1 MFFVCVVFSAFVRLC
16 GNPVTYYPH
25 NLQTLVRDGH
35 EPCPIGLVTYVHL
48 NANLCVK
55 LVVAVFNLVKLA
67 F

>member
-16 GNPVTYYPH
+16 GNPVTYPH
-25 NLQTLVRDGH
+25 NLQTLVRGGH
-35 EPCPIGLVTYVHL
+35 EPSPIGLVTYVHL
-48 NANLCVK
+48 NADLCVK

>member
-25 NLQTLVRDGH
+25 NLQTLVQDGH
-35 EPCPIGLVTYVHL
+35 ESSPIGLVTYVHL

>member
-25 NLQTLVRDGH
+25 NLQTLVRGGH
-35 EPCPIGLVTYVHL
+35 EPSPIGLVTYVHL
-48 NANLCVK
+48 NADLCVK

>member
-25 NLQTLVRDGH
+25 NLQTLVRGGH
-35 EPCPIGLVTYVHL
+35 EPSPIGLVTYVHL